1 MKRNY
6 LIVCLSMTLL
16 WGCSTSVAS
25 KFGETLCDCAN
36 KAMGDRSV
44 YQECADKVIHSSEE
58 YQKVLKNANREEY
71 MNWRNK
77 TLQGMSDCREELK
90 AMGVILDTNQVR
102 Q

>member
-36 KAMGDRSV
+36 KAKGDRSV

-58 YQKVLKNANREEY
+58 YQKVLKNAKIVLK
-71 MNWRNK
+71 K
-77 TLQGMSDCREELK
+77 TK
-90 AMGVILDTNQVR
+90 IWFIILPFGFQN
-102 Q
+102 